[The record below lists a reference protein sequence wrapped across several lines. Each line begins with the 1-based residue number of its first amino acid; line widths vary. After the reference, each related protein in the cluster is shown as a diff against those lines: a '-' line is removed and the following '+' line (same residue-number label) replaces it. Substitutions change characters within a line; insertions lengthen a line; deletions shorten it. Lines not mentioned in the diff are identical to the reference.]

1 LIRKFI
7 DESILNDASLA
18 NGNKISLV
26 TFDEFEK
33 LVVNNLFVNP
43 LCISIQPVLQ
53 VWGNLGD
60 GRNYLSGF
68 LIVNGIESNYFVIAG
83 YSVDSIE
90 TFDLEYEKQKFAE
103 MVDELFT
110 KSFVENGLVKMVVIN
125 KTAIQ

>member
-1 LIRKFI
+1 MIRKFI